1 MEPYEGQEPYI
12 FTSYAHEDKD
22 RVMPY
27 WDALSGAGYR
37 VWYDKGIQAGADWL
51 DTLLEK
57 VENCA
62 VFCPLFSE
70 AFKDSR
76 YCLFETAWAYQK
88 TNKTIVSLYLDDLKK
103 DNLGR
108 FYQHLR
114 KFQELR
120 LHDLT
125 PAQFVERLESETA
138 FAPCKV
144 PEWHKVGQIQWR
156 LSADGVLTIAKNE
169 KLWETFGAIPAY
181 QYDSVLGCS
190 TTPWM
195 TYREKILSVEITD
208 DIYKIGDR
216 AFEGYKS
223 MENVYIGDNVTT
235 IDDHAFAHCYVLT
248 NVRIGDSVTAIG
260 KGVFERCYNLKNVH
274 IPDSVTEIGDKT
286 FYACKTLKDVRI
298 PDNVTKIGASAFK
311 NCVSLI
317 DMRIPDSVTE
327 IGRDA
332 FADCGNLTNV
342 RIPGSVTKIGMGAFE
357 FCESLTDVRI
367 PDSVTK
373 ISDLTFCGCSNLMN
387 VCIPDSVAVIGSC
400 AFWGCDK
407 LRNIEIPVGAE
418 VADDA
423 FPEHTIVTRRSDVA

>member
-1 MEPYEGQEPYI
+1 MEPYSGRKPYILISYPRRDRERATPMEPYEGMKPYI
-12 FTSYAHEDKD
+12 FTSYARKD
-22 RVMPY
+22 WERVKPFL
-27 WDALSGAGYR
+27 DALSDAGYR
-37 VWYDKGIQAGADWL
+37 VWYDAGIQAGEYWTK
-51 DTLLEK
+51 TLAEK
-57 VENCA
+57 ISGCA
-62 VFCPLFSE
+62 VFCPLFSK
-70 AFKDSR
+70 AFNISR
-76 YCLFETAWAYQK
+76 FCFDETNYAYRK
-88 TNKTIVSLYLDDLKK
+88 NKVIVPVYLEKLEQESLDEFYQFLGSRQDLRLYEYA
-103 DNLGR
+103 DAAQFAERLGR
-108 FYQHLR
+108 
-114 KFQELR
+114 EN
-120 LHDLT
+120 
-125 PAQFVERLESETA
+125 A

-190 TTPWM
+190 ATPWM

-274 IPDSVTEIGDKT
+274 IPDSVTEIGDET

-332 FADCGNLTNV
+332 FADCGNILYY
-342 RIPGSVTKIGMGAFE
+342 
-357 FCESLTDVRI
+357 
-367 PDSVTK
+367 
-373 ISDLTFCGCSNLMN
+373 
-387 VCIPDSVAVIGSC
+387 
-400 AFWGCDK
+400 
-407 LRNIEIPVGAE
+407 
-418 VADDA
+418 
-423 FPEHTIVTRRSDVA
+423 RRF